1 MSGGHW
7 DGRQF
12 AMTMIADDLDHVVE
26 TNDNDTLDE
35 WGNRQGKG
43 YSKRT
48 LDRIKKTALAL
59 RALERAVHHID
70 YLLSGDHGED
80 TFDKAWRRDVESKG
94 GLDGEG

>member
-12 AMTMIADDLDHVVE
+12 CMNMIADDLEDLVE
-26 TNDNDTLDE
+26 KNDDDTLDD
-35 WGNRQGKG
+35 WGNRKGKG
-43 YSKRT
+43 YSPKT
-48 LDRIKKTALAL
+48 LERIKKTALAL

-94 GLDGEG
+94 GLDGQG

>member
-12 AMTMIADDLDHVVE
+12 VMTEVADDLDHVVE
-26 TNDNDTLDE
+26 TNDDETLNG
-35 WGNRQGKG
+35 WGDRKGKG
-43 YSKRT
+43 YSKET

-59 RALERAVHHID
+59 RTLERAVHHID

-80 TFDKAWRRDVESKG
+80 TFDAAWRRDVESKG
-94 GLDGEG
+94 GLDAG